1 LPVICLAPAE
11 ELGSRSIH
19 PRDGGGFMM
28 RRWTAIV
35 AMLATIALGV
45 PLGGTSPAV
54 AGGKPM
60 PPSRRHVPES
70 LR

>member
-1 LPVICLAPAE
+1 
-11 ELGSRSIH
+11 
-19 PRDGGGFMM
+19 MM